1 MDHFVPAAIAEDRF
15 DLGAA
20 ASCYALRIRRM
31 VGHQPTREFASL
43 RIAHNHWNEDG
54 IYVDLKRDAGIWC
67 LLRSILR
74 AKNRGE
80 ATDKKRGAMFCRSVH
95 TSEAILYLCRP

>member
-43 RIAHNHWNEDG
+43 RIAHNHGVAALERAFDRADACRQQALAVRQRARG
-54 IYVDLKRDAGIWC
+54 TCIDDKRS
-67 LLRSILR
+67 LNL
-74 AKNRGE
+74 
-80 ATDKKRGAMFCRSVH
+80 
-95 TSEAILYLCRP
+95 